1 MKSFGNRRRSSSS
14 TRIHDTEV
22 RGKELEEVTMNIYE
36 EARRRILET
45 GSTNVPKKAVSET
58 QKASNRKRV
67 AKYARTEK
75 GRASNARRCRK
86 YRSKSKDRLA
96 DYFREWNDAFE
107 REHGIKYCTYRYRVR
122 HGLPVTERFMQ

>member
-1 MKSFGNRRRSSSS
+1 M
-14 TRIHDTEV
+14 

-45 GSTNVPKKAVSET
+45 GSLNVPKKAVSET

-75 GRASNARRCRK
+75 GRASNSRRCRK

-107 REHGIKYCTYRYRVR
+107 RERGIKYCTYRYRVR
-122 HGLPVTERFMQ
+122 HGLPVPEGLIQ